1 MRSEHRKIVGVVI
14 HIVSVAGLAG
24 ASVTAPVMCDDA
36 IAVIQEEHH
45 LRVPV
50 VARKRP
56 TVRENDRL
64 AAAPIL
70 VIELRAVF
78 RRDGTHGSGS
88 FSIRKRCLASP
99 CFRAGYCFLL
109 TCLPRNS
116 RISRAMTSPSVSK
129 AK

>member
-1 MRSEHRKIVGVVI
+1 MRSERREVVGVVI

-24 ASVTAPVMCDDA
+24 ASVTSPVMGDDA

-45 LRVPV
+45 LGVPV

-70 VIELRAVF
+70 VVNRSAVF
-78 RRDGTHGSGS
+78 HGDRAHVFFSSRSGYEFSDMKSVFRHSPRPGWEKTPSRR
-88 FSIRKRCLASP
+88 A
-99 CFRAGYCFLL
+99 A
-109 TCLPRNS
+109 
-116 RISRAMTSPSVSK
+116 
-129 AK
+129 